1 MVIKDGGLDSKNTE
15 TCEEV
20 IHETLRIDLY
30 IGYLFSDYILANLK
44 LPWLIFYGLKRTHS
58 LWI

>member
-1 MVIKDGGLDSKNTE
+1 MMIKEDGLESKNPE

-20 IHETLRIDLY
+20 IRQTLCIDLY

-44 LPWLIFYGLKRTHS
+44 LTWLIFYGLKRTHS